1 MSGQPMDGVNKFYQT
16 YNDHN
21 PNLWE
26 EAMAE
31 DYVGNVNGQTIPS
44 REIGKGFVT
53 LLLQAFPNI
62 HYKLDDCMEV
72 GGNRVVTRWSA
83 TATHTGDFF
92 GMPPTNKNV
101 NMLGITIFETR
112 DGKVTKLW
120 DVWDQAGLMTQLNG

>member
-1 MSGQPMDGVNKFYQT
+1 MSGKSMDGVNMFYQT

-26 EAMAE
+26 QAIAE
-31 DYVGNVNGQTIPS
+31 DYVGNVNGQTIPN
-44 REIGKGFVT
+44 RDVGKGFVT
-53 LLLQAFPNI
+53 LLLKAFPNI
-62 HYKLDDCMEV
+62 NYALEDCMLV
-72 GGNRVVTRWSA
+72 GDNRVVTRWKA

-101 NMLGITIFETR
+101 SMLGITIFETR

-120 DVWDQAGLMTQLNG
+120 DVWDQAGLMAQLNG